1 MLTFKNE
8 EQLKM
13 SVKEVKRNPDV
24 VLDIHEKPPGIQW
37 FGLSLQHL
45 FTMFGATV
53 LVPILVGLNPGIALV
68 TSGLGTLLYIGIT
81 KGKIP
86 AYLGSSFAFITPMLM
101 VIKNGGGYPAAFQ
114 GALYAGLVYWI
125 VALVIKMIGSD
136 WLDKVLPPIVVGP
149 VVMVIGLSLSGT
161 AANQAMYIGAAA
173 APENY
178 SVTYILVALATL
190 AITIICN
197 MYLKGFLSLIPILIG
212 IVSGYVISLMVGI
225 VDLSGVEAA
234 AWFQVPNFQIPFVSY
249 KPAFSL
255 AALATMAPIAF
266 VTMSEHIGHLM
277 VLNKIT
283 TRNFFKKPGLSRTI
297 FADGSATILASL
309 LGGPPATSYGENIG
323 VLALTRVHS
332 VFVIGG
338 AATLAILFGFIGK
351 VSAVILSIPGPV
363 IGGISFLLFGVIAS
377 SGLRILIDNKIDFDK
392 KRNLII
398 ASVILV
404 IGIGG
409 AFLEF
414 GSLTLSGMSLATV
427 VGIILNLVLPHQAK
441 SETN

>member
-1 MLTFKNE
+1 MLE
-8 EQLKM
+8 E
-13 SVKEVKRNPDV
+13 EKRNTEV
-24 VLDIHEKPPGIQW
+24 VLDIGDRPAPLQW

-45 FTMFGATV
+45 CTMFGANV
-53 LVPILVGLNPGIALV
+53 LVPILVGLSPSIALV
-68 TSGLGTLLYIGIT
+68 TSGLGTLLYIAIT

-86 AYLGSSFAFITPMLM
+86 AYLGSSFAFITPMIM
-101 VIKNGGGYPAAFQ
+101 VIKTGGGYPAAFQ
-114 GALYAGLVYWI
+114 GALYAGLVYWL
-125 VALVIKMIGSD
+125 VAFIIKKAGSD

-149 VVMVIGLSLSGT
+149 VVMVIGLSLSGA

-173 APENY
+173 SPENY
-178 SVTYILVALATL
+178 SVTYLLIALATL
-190 AITIICN
+190 TITIICN
-197 MYLKGFLSLIPILIG
+197 MYLKGFMSLIPILIG
-212 IVSGYVISLMVGI
+212 IVSGYLLSLAVGI
-225 VDLSGVEAA
+225 VDLTGVAA
-234 AWFQVPNFQIPFVSY
+234 TGWFELPAFQVPFLSY
-249 KPAFSL
+249 QPGFSL
-255 AALATMAPIAF
+255 GALATMAPIAF
-266 VTMSEHIGHLM
+266 VTMSEHIGHIM

-283 TRNFFKKPGLSRTI
+283 KRNFFKKPGLSRTI

-323 VLALTRVHS
+323 VLALTKVHS

-338 AATLAILFGFIGK
+338 AAALAILFGFIGK

-377 SGLRILIDNKIDFDK
+377 SGLRILIDHKIDFNK

-409 AFLEF
+409 AYLDF

-427 VGIILNLVLPHQAK
+427 VGILLNLVLPKEARSEQA
-441 SETN
+441 

>member
-1 MLTFKNE
+1 MSKSEFRNE
-8 EQLKM
+8 
-13 SVKEVKRNPDV
+13 NV
-24 VLDIHEKPPGIQW
+24 VLDIQERPKPLQW

-68 TSGLGTLLYIGIT
+68 TSGLGTLLYIAVT

-86 AYLGSSFAFITPMLM
+86 AYLGSSFAFITPMVM
-101 VIKNGGGYPAAFQ
+101 VIKEGGYPAAFQ

-125 VALVIKMIGSD
+125 VALIIKFIGSD
-136 WLDKVLPPIVVGP
+136 WLDRVLPPIVVGP
-149 VVMVIGLSLSGT
+149 VVMVIGLSLAGT
-161 AANQAMYIGAAA
+161 AANQAMYIGATA

-178 SVTYILVALATL
+178 SVTYILIALATL
-190 AITIICN
+190 AITIVCN

-212 IVSGYVISLMVGI
+212 IVGGYLLSLAFGI
-225 VDLSGVEAA
+225 VDLSGVEHA
-234 AWFQVPNFQIPFVSY
+234 AWIQMPNFEIPFVSY

-255 AALATMAPIAF
+255 IGLATMAPIAF

-283 TRNFFKKPGLSRTI
+283 ERNFFKKPGLSRTI
-297 FADGSATILASL
+297 FADGTATVVASL

-323 VLALTRVHS
+323 VLALTKVHS

-338 AATLAILFGFIGK
+338 AATLAILFGFVGK

-409 AFLEF
+409 AYFQF

-427 VGIILNLVLPHQAK
+427 VGIILNLILPKQAK
-441 SETN
+441 SEME